1 MLRGVKAVG
10 PGARFAAGGRGRAGR
25 RSRALGGVAET
36 ILVLAGWLVVLAPVT
51 GHAADPFPPGEAS
64 EHFDAQARAGKKDLM
79 AMLQADSRFQVLA
92 RALNVAGMSSMLRA
106 RGPLTLFVPTDAAF
120 EKLSAGKLDQWLK
133 QPGVL
138 KALLR
143 YHMLRAY
150 VPSRQ
155 LTRLRNALTASGYVV
170 TIDGGSGVKVNGA
183 AIIETD
189 MYASNGVIHVIDTVL
204 VPPEAKSKS
213 RRKGKGA
220 AKDVERPADGGE
232 GAEKSP

>member
-10 PGARFAAGGRGRAGR
+10 PGARFAAGQWGRAGR

-92 RALNVAGMSSMLRA
+92 RALNVAGMASMLRA

-120 EKLSAGKLDQWLK
+120 EKLPGGKLDQWLK

-220 AKDVERPADGGE
+220 AKGVERPADGGE

>member
-1 MLRGVKAVG
+1 MLRGVNAVG
-10 PGARFAAGGRGRAGR
+10 LGVRFGAGGPTRPGRQSRTLGR
-25 RSRALGGVAET
+25 VAEA
-36 ILVLAGWLVVLAPVT
+36 ILGLAGWLVLLTPVS
-51 GHAADPFPPGEAS
+51 GYAADPFPPGEAS

-79 AMLQADSRFQVLA
+79 ATLQADSRFQVLA
-92 RALNVAGMSSMLRA
+92 RALNAAGMASMLRA
-106 RGPLTLFVPTDAAF
+106 RGPLTLFVPSDAAF
-120 EKLSAGKLDQWLK
+120 EKLPAGKLDQWLK

-138 KALLR
+138 RSLLR

-150 VPSRQ
+150 VPSKQ

-170 TIDGGSGVKVNGA
+170 TIDGGSGAKVNGA

-220 AKDVERPADGGE
+220 AKGGERPADGGE
-232 GAEKSP
+232 GEEKSP